1 MNFKKYNDIENSF
14 NREFMERV
22 MFELADQ
29 GKQDVKFVVQEKVHG
44 SNSSFLCSGDAETIE
59 FGKRT
64 AKVGQGENFFDHP
77 ELVNRYR
84 ERVVKVF
91 DLLKSRYPDLTQIQ
105 VYGEFFGGIYPHPEV
120 QKVKDVKIIQKGV
133 FYSPIHEFY
142 GFDIRIYQGEE
153 DETGK
158 LLTVPEVNEIFEST
172 GIFYA
177 KTLME
182 GTLKECLEYPNLFNS
197 KIPEWLGLPLID
209 DNTCEG
215 VVIRPVEPLYMKNG
229 SRIIIKNKNEKFSE
243 KKSKKKN
250 PNSQP
255 APEYSPELQ
264 ALISEAERYVNTA
277 RMDNVVSKMGEI
289 DSWTK
294 SFGIILGN
302 FTKDALEDFM
312 KEHGKEYDSLEK
324 SEQKILN
331 KKVNQLCANCIK
343 GRIYGTD

>member
-1 MNFKKYNDIENSF
+1 M
-14 NREFMERV
+14 
-22 MFELADQ
+22 
-29 GKQDVKFVVQEKVHG
+29 
-44 SNSSFLCSGDAETIE
+44 
-59 FGKRT
+59 
-64 AKVGQGENFFDHP
+64 
-77 ELVNRYR
+77 
-84 ERVVKVF
+84 KVF

-120 QKVKDVKIIQKGV
+120 QKAKDVKIIQKGV

-209 DNTCEG
+209 DN
-215 VVIRPVEPLYMKNG
+215 
-229 SRIIIKNKNEKFSE
+229 
-243 KKSKKKN
+243 
-250 PNSQP
+250 
-255 APEYSPELQ
+255 
-264 ALISEAERYVNTA
+264 
-277 RMDNVVSKMGEI
+277 VVSKMGEI